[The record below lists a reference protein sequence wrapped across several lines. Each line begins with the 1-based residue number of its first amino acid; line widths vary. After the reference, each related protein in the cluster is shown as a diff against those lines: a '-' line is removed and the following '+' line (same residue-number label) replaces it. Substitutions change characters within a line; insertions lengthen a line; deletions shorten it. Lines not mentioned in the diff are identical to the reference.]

1 MNATSALTSAL
12 DLNALRSRRPA
23 TASGDRVANG
33 TARRIRRNGSSSAN
47 ASKNLGRFPAV
58 RVFAADTQQ
67 TPPNQGTWG
76 DWNDLVKPGQSAT
89 GRVVVTPSPTDP
101 GNPLDWWKDAI
112 VYQIFP
118 DRFAPDPAGPP
129 TGASLDPWGSIPT
142 IRSFQG
148 GSIKG
153 ITANLDYIQSLGI
166 NTIYTTP
173 VFLSTANHRYHP
185 SDFMKV
191 DPMLGGEDAFRELI
205 DEIHKRGMRFVLD
218 GVFNHTGRG
227 HWAFTSLLDG
237 QEQSP
242 YKGWFLPKSFP
253 VRAYDVERY
262 HVNYEC
268 WWDLP
273 DLPKLNFNNEGVV
286 EHILDVG
293 EWWVKEFNI
302 DGWRLDYPIE
312 IPNEFWKEYRRRVRA
327 VNPGAV
333 TVGELFGVRPD
344 CVGEGNHFD
353 SLMNYAFGTC
363 SLGFVGCGFELRQDD
378 AIGGEYQVI
387 AVDAKGFK
395 DNFGEVCAAYQKA
408 HTESKGGLGGGSAHP
423 SMLMNLFDS
432 HDTARALWMLQGDTA
447 ALKMLLL
454 MMACA
459 PGPSM
464 LYQGTEVGQ
473 TSANGLKGAGRDP
486 ANREAF
492 PWHKKEDWDVDLLE
506 HVKGVNH
513 LRRDLYALRRG
524 GLRWCEA
531 TRPSRAPDGS
541 EAPVELN
548 PEEGREECENLL
560 VWERFFDSRDDGVDA
575 VCLFHSGR
583 VEGTGVM
590 TVRTGFNPGE
600 TLVAA
605 YTSLGVEGN
614 YAVDAEGCVKIS
626 MPPQTAAVLTLPR
639 DMHKK

>member
-1 MNATSALTSAL
+1 MAAMSALTSAL
-12 DLNALRSRRPA
+12 DLTALRSRRKSASTDRA
-23 TASGDRVANG
+23 TA
-33 TARRIRRNGSSSAN
+33 RIID
-47 ASKNLGRFPAV
+47 SKNLIGRRKSL

-67 TPPNQGTWG
+67 DHPNQGTWG
-76 DWNDLVKPGQSAT
+76 DWNDLVKPGTSADAGT
-89 GRVVVTPSPTDP
+89 RVVVTPSPTDP
-101 GNPLDWWKDAI
+101 NNPLDWWKDAI

-118 DRFAPDPAGPP
+118 DRFAPDPDGPP
-129 TGASLDPWGSIPT
+129 PGVSLDEWGATPT

-191 DPMLGGEDAFRELI
+191 DPLLGGEAAFKELI
-205 DEIHKRGMRFVLD
+205 DEIHRRGMRFVLD

-237 QEQSP
+237 QTQSP

-262 HVNYEC
+262 EVNYEC

-273 DLPKLNFNNEGVV
+273 DLPKLNFDNPGVV
-286 EHILDVG
+286 EHILEVG
-293 EWWVKEFNI
+293 EWWVKEFDI

-312 IPNEFWKEYRRRVRA
+312 IPDDFWKEYRRRVRA
-327 VNPGAV
+327 INPGAV

-387 AVDAKGFK
+387 AVDARGFK

-408 HTESKGGLGGGSAHP
+408 HTESTGSGSPLGGGSAHP

-432 HDTARALWMLQGDTA
+432 HDTARALWMLQGDTD
-447 ALKMLLL
+447 ALKMLTL

-473 TSANGLKGAGRDP
+473 TSSNGLTGAGRDP

-492 PWHKKEDWDVDLLE
+492 PWHKKDEWNTDLLE

-531 TRPSRAPDGS
+531 SRQARAPDGS
-541 EAPVELN
+541 EAPEELN
-548 PEEGREECENLL
+548 PEEGREECEALL
-560 VWERFFDSRDDGVDA
+560 VWERFFDSRNDGVDA

-583 VEGTGVM
+583 VENTGVM
-590 TVRTGFNPGE
+590 TVQTGFNPGE

-605 YTSLGVEGN
+605 YTSHGVEGK
-614 YAVDAEGCVKIS
+614 YEVDAEGCVKIS

-639 DMHKK
+639 DMH